1 MLFKSLCLL
10 SPYMHHFISSII
22 ITVLCVS
29 KITCP
34 CFPISG
40 FIKTKF
46 TSSNNNLLSVNRIK
60 TIQIYIEVLR
70 KLLRTFRMAAIY
82 LELLKNQHCYTRFYS
97 FFLKYIFCVPL
108 LSISIFLK
116 FVRTKLLFCIYIQ
129 IGDEEGR
136 KLSINSLLYFNTN

>member
-1 MLFKSLCLL
+1 MKLAREDNIIPELLFCVHSLIQPIYTIQSKIERMLFKSICLL

-46 TSSNNNLLSVNRIK
+46 ASSNNNLLSANRIK
-60 TIQIYIEVLR
+60 TIQIHIEALR
-70 KLLRTFRMAAIY
+70 KILKTFRMAG
-82 LELLKNQHCYTRFYS
+82 
-97 FFLKYIFCVPL
+97 
-108 LSISIFLK
+108 
-116 FVRTKLLFCIYIQ
+116 IYI
-129 IGDEEGR
+129 
-136 KLSINSLLYFNTN
+136 

>member
-1 MLFKSLCLL
+1 MEYHFLRISMLITFWKVYQTSKRRTHHTWASFCVHSLIQPIYTIQSKIECMLFKSICLL

-46 TSSNNNLLSVNRIK
+46 ASSNNNLLSANRIK
-60 TIQIYIEVLR
+60 TIQIHIEALR
-70 KLLRTFRMAAIY
+70 KILKIFRMAAIY
-82 LELLKNQHCYTRFYS
+82 LKLLKN
-97 FFLKYIFCVPL
+97 
-108 LSISIFLK
+108 
-116 FVRTKLLFCIYIQ
+116 
-129 IGDEEGR
+129 
-136 KLSINSLLYFNTN
+136 